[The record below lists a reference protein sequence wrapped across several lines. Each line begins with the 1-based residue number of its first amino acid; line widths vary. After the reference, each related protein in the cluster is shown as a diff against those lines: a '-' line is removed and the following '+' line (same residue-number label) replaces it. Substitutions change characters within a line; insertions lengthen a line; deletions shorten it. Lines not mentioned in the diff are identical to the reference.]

1 MTRHLLKFEKVII
14 VSLMAMMAFVVLIS
28 TVELGVLIIRDVI
41 SPPIIFLELDELL
54 GIFGF
59 FLLILI
65 GIELLETIKI
75 YVKDH
80 LLRVEVVL
88 LVALIAVAR
97 KVIILDI
104 KDIADFKLIGIAALI
119 VALTAGLFFL
129 KRCDACLISSRTI
142 SCRIFPSSIFIFYS
156 LSILIVSI

>member
-1 MTRHLLKFEKVII
+1 MTRYLQKFEKVII
-14 VSLMAMMAFVVLIS
+14 LSLMVMMAFVVLIS

-41 SPPIIFLELDELL
+41 SPPVVFLELDELL

-80 LLRVEVVL
+80 LIRVEVVL

-119 VALTAGLFFL
+119 VALTAGLYFL
-129 KRCDACLISSRTI
+129 KRCDVCMISSRGKEDED
-142 SCRIFPSSIFIFYS
+142 
-156 LSILIVSI
+156 L

>member
-1 MTRHLLKFEKVII
+1 MTKYLQKFEKVII

-41 SPPIIFLELDELL
+41 SPPVIFLELDELL

-80 LLRVEVVL
+80 LIRVEVVL

-104 KDIADFKLIGIAALI
+104 KDITDFKLIGIAALI

-129 KRCDACLISSRTI
+129 KRCDACMISSGGKEGDD
-142 SCRIFPSSIFIFYS
+142 P
-156 LSILIVSI
+156 

>member
-1 MTRHLLKFEKVII
+1 MTKFLQTFEKVII

-41 SPPIIFLELDELL
+41 SPPVIFLELDELL

-80 LLRVEVVL
+80 LIRVEVVL

-104 KDIADFKLIGIAALI
+104 KDITDFKLVGIAALI

-129 KRCDACLISSRTI
+129 KRCDACMISSRKKEGEDA
-142 SCRIFPSSIFIFYS
+142 
-156 LSILIVSI
+156 

>member
-1 MTRHLLKFEKVII
+1 MTKYLQKFEKVII

-41 SPPIIFLELDELL
+41 SPPVIFLELDELL

-75 YVKDH
+75 YVRDH
-80 LLRVEVVL
+80 LIRVEVVL

-104 KDIADFKLIGIAALI
+104 KDITDFKLIGIAALI

-129 KRCDACLISSRTI
+129 KRCDACMISSREKEGED
-142 SCRIFPSSIFIFYS
+142 P
-156 LSILIVSI
+156 

>member
-1 MTRHLLKFEKVII
+1 MTRYLQKFEKVII
-14 VSLMAMMAFVVLIS
+14 LSLMAMMAFVVLIS

-80 LLRVEVVL
+80 LVRVEVVL

-104 KDIADFKLIGIAALI
+104 KDITDFKLIGIAALI

-129 KRCDACLISSRTI
+129 KRCDACMISSREKEDED
-142 SCRIFPSSIFIFYS
+142 P
-156 LSILIVSI
+156 

>member
-1 MTRHLLKFEKVII
+1 METYLRKFEKVII
-14 VSLMAMMAFVVLIS
+14 VSLMVMMAAVVLIS
-28 TVELGVLIIRDVI
+28 TLELGWIIIQDMI
-41 SPPIIFLELDELL
+41 SPPVIFLELNELL

-75 YVKDH
+75 YLRDN
-80 LLRVEVVL
+80 LIRVEVVL

-104 KDIADFKLIGIAALI
+104 KEITDYKLIGIAALI
-119 VALTAGLFFL
+119 VALTTGLFL
-129 KRCDACLISSRTI
+129 MKRCDVCLISSREKAGDD
-142 SCRIFPSSIFIFYS
+142 
-156 LSILIVSI
+156 

>member
-1 MTRHLLKFEKVII
+1 MTGHLQKFEKVII
-14 VSLMAMMAFVVLIS
+14 TSLMVMMAFVVLVS
-28 TVELGVLIIRDVI
+28 TIELGVLIIRDVV
-41 SPPIIFLELDELL
+41 SPPVIFLELDELL

-80 LLRVEVVL
+80 LIRVEVVL
-88 LVALIAVAR
+88 LVAIIAVAR
-97 KVIILDI
+97 KIIILDI
-104 KDIADFKLIGIAALI
+104 KEITDFKLIGIAALI

-129 KRCDACLISSRTI
+129 KRCEVCLISSWKKENADE
-142 SCRIFPSSIFIFYS
+142 
-156 LSILIVSI
+156 